1 MDLLVQD
8 IIKLY
13 PLSRARLLAGKSGL
27 MRTVA
32 SANIQEVPN
41 VERWL
46 QRGEVLFTAGY
57 AFRELEDLGA
67 FMERIERAGV
77 SAVFV
82 KPGQYLQAVPR
93 EMIDAAE
100 RLKLPLFSLPEDIS
114 YMNCIVPIFEQLT
127 NRQLMLLRRTE
138 SIYAQLMQTIVRQ
151 EGLDG
156 ICETLHSVTG
166 QEIVILSASGKQI
179 LAKCVG
185 QYGDEDLDEDQ
196 LEFIRY
202 FFEQS
207 AGQRRLR
214 ELKPNQCGN
223 LILGERHAL
232 CVPIYAQTEKIAYLL
247 LSCTQ
252 WHIPDM
258 DVIAF
263 EHASSLIA
271 IELLK
276 ERALVDKEQ
285 KVREK
290 LLEDVFMKRY
300 ADEQM
305 LYRRGFSLG
314 IDLKKPYAVFTIDPD
329 EFEHFV
335 RSEMRASTEAEV
347 QTIKDG
353 IQSIIYAEM
362 TAWPHP
368 TLLMNSSVRVYGLVT
383 IRHTEDKAALQ
394 RVLGSIVRRLANF
407 CPKLRFQ
414 IGISQVKS
422 AVQDAPSAQQEAALA
437 ASCAKLPQFEKE
449 DGIVFF
455 ENLGAMRF
463 LNELKDSSAMQSYYE
478 EHMKALIDYDR
489 EHNTELVNTLEC
501 YFRCNRNLRVT
512 AETLFIHK
520 NSAIYRIRKI
530 ESLTGSSISAGADA
544 FDLQMCLL
552 LKTLFPADHA

>member
-1 MDLLVQD
+1 
-8 IIKLY
+8 
-13 PLSRARLLAGKSGL
+13 
-27 MRTVA
+27 
-32 SANIQEVPN
+32 
-41 VERWL
+41 
-46 QRGEVLFTAGY
+46 
-57 AFRELEDLGA
+57 
-67 FMERIERAGV
+67 
-77 SAVFV
+77 
-82 KPGQYLQAVPR
+82 
-93 EMIDAAE
+93 
-100 RLKLPLFSLPEDIS
+100 
-114 YMNCIVPIFEQLT
+114 
-127 NRQLMLLRRTE
+127 
-138 SIYAQLMQTIVRQ
+138 
-151 EGLDG
+151 
-156 ICETLHSVTG
+156 
-166 QEIVILSASGKQI
+166 
-179 LAKCVG
+179 
-185 QYGDEDLDEDQ
+185 
-196 LEFIRY
+196 
-202 FFEQS
+202 
-207 AGQRRLR
+207 
-214 ELKPNQCGN
+214 
-223 LILGERHAL
+223 
-232 CVPIYAQTEKIAYLL
+232 
-247 LSCTQ
+247 
-252 WHIPDM
+252 M

-394 RVLGSIVRRLANF
+394 RVLRSIVRRLANF

-455 ENLGAMRF
+455 ENLGALRF

>member
-1 MDLLVQD
+1 
-8 IIKLY
+8 
-13 PLSRARLLAGKSGL
+13 
-27 MRTVA
+27 
-32 SANIQEVPN
+32 
-41 VERWL
+41 
-46 QRGEVLFTAGY
+46 
-57 AFRELEDLGA
+57 
-67 FMERIERAGV
+67 
-77 SAVFV
+77 
-82 KPGQYLQAVPR
+82 
-93 EMIDAAE
+93 
-100 RLKLPLFSLPEDIS
+100 
-114 YMNCIVPIFEQLT
+114 MNCIVPIFEQLT

-362 TAWPHP
+362 T
-368 TLLMNSSVRVYGLVT
+368 
-383 IRHTEDKAALQ
+383 
-394 RVLGSIVRRLANF
+394 RR
-407 CPKLRFQ
+407 C
-414 IGISQVKS
+414 
-422 AVQDAPSAQQEAALA
+422 
-437 ASCAKLPQFEKE
+437 
-449 DGIVFF
+449 
-455 ENLGAMRF
+455 
-463 LNELKDSSAMQSYYE
+463 
-478 EHMKALIDYDR
+478 
-489 EHNTELVNTLEC
+489 
-501 YFRCNRNLRVT
+501 
-512 AETLFIHK
+512 
-520 NSAIYRIRKI
+520 
-530 ESLTGSSISAGADA
+530 
-544 FDLQMCLL
+544 
-552 LKTLFPADHA
+552 

>member
-46 QRGEVLFTAGY
+46 RRGEVLFTAGY

-67 FMERIERAGV
+67 FMERIERVGV

-82 KPGQYLQAVPR
+82 KPGQYLQAVPQ

-185 QYGDEDLDEDQ
+185 QYGDAELDEDQ
-196 LEFIRY
+196 MEFIRY

-214 ELKPNQCGN
+214 ELKPNQCGS

-258 DVIAF
+258 DVIA
-263 EHASSLIA
+263 LT
-271 IELLK
+271 
-276 ERALVDKEQ
+276 
-285 KVREK
+285 
-290 LLEDVFMKRY
+290 
-300 ADEQM
+300 DEQREAFKDASASVYDE
-305 LYRRGFSLG
+305 YRDKIGG
-314 IDLKKPYAVFTIDPD
+314 DLLDAV
-329 EFEHFV
+329 V
-335 RSEMRASTEAEV
+335 
-347 QTIKDG
+347 
-353 IQSIIYAEM
+353 
-362 TAWPHP
+362 
-368 TLLMNSSVRVYGLVT
+368 
-383 IRHTEDKAALQ
+383 AA
-394 RVLGSIVRRLANF
+394 
-407 CPKLRFQ
+407 
-414 IGISQVKS
+414 
-422 AVQDAPSAQQEAALA
+422 
-437 ASCAKLPQFEKE
+437 CAK
-449 DGIVFF
+449 
-455 ENLGAMRF
+455 
-463 LNELKDSSAMQSYYE
+463 
-478 EHMKALIDYDR
+478 
-489 EHNTELVNTLEC
+489 
-501 YFRCNRNLRVT
+501 
-512 AETLFIHK
+512 
-520 NSAIYRIRKI
+520 
-530 ESLTGSSISAGADA
+530 
-544 FDLQMCLL
+544 
-552 LKTLFPADHA
+552 

>member
-1 MDLLVQD
+1 MMDLIYL
-8 IIKLY
+8 
-13 PLSRARLLAGKSGL
+13 
-27 MRTVA
+27 
-32 SANIQEVPN
+32 
-41 VERWL
+41 
-46 QRGEVLFTAGY
+46 
-57 AFRELEDLGA
+57 LEDDDSIRKLVIYALNSQGYEA
-67 FMERIERAGV
+67 KGFERPAEFWKAMGQAQPDLVLLDIMLPEEDGLTILQKLRA
-77 SAVFV
+77 
-82 KPGQYLQAVPR
+82 
-93 EMIDAAE
+93 AAGTK
-100 RLKLPLFSLPEDIS
+100 KLPIIMLTAKNTEYDRVVGLDSGADDFIS
-114 YMNCIVPIFEQLT
+114 KPFGMMELVA
-127 NRQLMLLRRTE
+127 RVRAVLRRTE

-232 CVPIYAQTEKIAYLL
+232 CVPNYAQTEKIAYLL

-455 ENLGAMRF
+455 ENLGALRF